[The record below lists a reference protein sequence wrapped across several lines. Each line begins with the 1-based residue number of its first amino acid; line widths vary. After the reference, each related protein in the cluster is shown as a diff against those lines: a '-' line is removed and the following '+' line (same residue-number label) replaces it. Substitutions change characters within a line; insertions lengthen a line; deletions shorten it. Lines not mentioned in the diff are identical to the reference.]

1 MLENEQKVYA
11 VLKELKIPFKKYEH
25 NQIFTIEEANK
36 LEINI
41 EGQHCKNLFLRNRK
55 GNKHYLVIVDE
66 WKKVDLKALS
76 KNIGTASLS
85 FASEERLYSYLGVN
99 PGSFTPF
106 GLINDIKKEV
116 EVILDKDIKKLKNI
130 SFHPNVNTATITI
143 SYEDFERYLQWC
155 ENKIYYIDI

>member
-1 MLENEQKVYA
+1 MLLENEQKVYA

-66 WKKVDLKALS
+66 WKKV
-76 KNIGTASLS
+76 
-85 FASEERLYSYLGVN
+85 
-99 PGSFTPF
+99 
-106 GLINDIKKEV
+106 
-116 EVILDKDIKKLKNI
+116 
-130 SFHPNVNTATITI
+130 
-143 SYEDFERYLQWC
+143 
-155 ENKIYYIDI
+155 